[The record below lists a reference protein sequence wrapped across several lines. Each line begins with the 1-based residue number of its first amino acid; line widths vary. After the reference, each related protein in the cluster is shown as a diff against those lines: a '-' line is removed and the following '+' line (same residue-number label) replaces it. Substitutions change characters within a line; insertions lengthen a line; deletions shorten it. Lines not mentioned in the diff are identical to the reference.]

1 MTDLIIGYLL
11 QTLYTVGTVAVFGL
25 LIALM
30 RRLFC
35 RISGRS
41 GPKILL
47 ATGIIGTPIHELSH
61 ALMCIIFGHKIKEI
75 KLYQPN
81 SHDGALGYVSH
92 SYRRKNVY
100 HQIGNFFIGTAPV
113 TVGSGVL
120 VLLMLLLMPDAYGA
134 FIDEV
139 GNIDSFG
146 GIFNSIF
153 ACLGAIFE
161 NIGAWQT
168 WVFLIFA
175 IMIAS
180 HMEMSVAD
188 IKGGL
193 GGLGI
198 MAAIWLVVSVIIFLI
213 SDSAYESITNA
224 TASFALILAAFLSLA
239 LIFLGIMSLIAF
251 IIKLIAN
258 LF

>member
-1 MTDLIIGYLL
+1 MADYIIGYFL
-11 QTLYTVGTVAVFGL
+11 QMLYTVGTVALFGL

-35 RISGRS
+35 RIAGRS

-61 ALMCIIFGHKIKEI
+61 ALMCIVFGHKITEI

-81 SHDGALGYVSH
+81 SSDGALGYVSH
-92 SYRRKNVY
+92 SYRRKNIY

-113 TVGSGVL
+113 IIGSGML
-120 VLLMLLLMPDAYGA
+120 TLLMLLMIPDASDAFFGEMGA
-134 FIDEV
+134 I
-139 GNIDSFG
+139 N
-146 GIFNSIF
+146 GIGDIF
-153 ACLGAIFE
+153 ACTGACIGAIFSG
-161 NIGAWQT
+161 IDTWQT
-168 WVFLIFA
+168 WAFLILA

-198 MAAIWLVVSVIIFLI
+198 MAALWLLISAVIFLI
-213 SDSAYESITNA
+213 SDSAFESITSA

-239 LIFLGIMSLIAF
+239 LIFLGIMVLIA
-251 IIKLIAN
+251 IIFKLIAN
-258 LF
+258 IF

>member
-1 MTDLIIGYLL
+1 MTDLIIGYVL
-11 QTLYTVGTVAVFGL
+11 QILYTVGTVAVFGL

-61 ALMCIIFGHKIKEI
+61 ALMCVIFGHRITEI

-81 SHDGALGYVSH
+81 SNDGMLGYVSH

-120 VLLMLLLMPDAYGA
+120 VLLMLLLIPDAFGS
-134 FIDEV
+134 FIDSV
-139 GNIDSFG
+139 GSIDGIGDVFI
-146 GIFNSIF
+146 GIFDCI
-153 ACLGAIFE
+153 GAIFE

-168 WVFLIFA
+168 WVFLFLA

-198 MAAIWLVVSVIIFLI
+198 MAAIWLVVSSVIFLI
-213 SDSAYESITNA
+213 SDTAFEGITNA
-224 TASFALILAAFLSLA
+224 TASFALILSAFLSLA
-239 LIFLGIMSLIAF
+239 LVFLAIMSLIAL
-251 IIKLIAN
+251 IVKLIAN